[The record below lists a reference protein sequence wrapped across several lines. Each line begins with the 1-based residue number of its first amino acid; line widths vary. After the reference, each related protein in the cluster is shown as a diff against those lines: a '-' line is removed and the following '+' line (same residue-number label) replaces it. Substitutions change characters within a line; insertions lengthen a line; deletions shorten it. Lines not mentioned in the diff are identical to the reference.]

1 MSVAVAGCSGA
12 LAEGSGVVIR
22 AEVSRDGEAGEFGVV
37 GRSEAIRGVRSEVVS
52 SARTN
57 AGSGYPQMTRVW
69 VGGSAVPN
77 RALCLGLGSWHRQF
91 RAKRRWCSV
100 RGVVVGPGEL
110 VRLPT

>member
-1 MSVAVAGCSGA
+1 VVA
-12 LAEGSGVVIR
+12 LAWYEDRVEGAAWLGG
-22 AEVSRDGEAGEFGVV
+22 AEIMGEDEAGEFGVD
-37 GRSEAIRGVRSEVVS
+37 GRSEAIGEGEFGAVS

>member
-1 MSVAVAGCSGA
+1 MEGA
-12 LAEGSGVVIR
+12 AWLGGAEIMG
-22 AEVSRDGEAGEFGVV
+22 EYEAGEFGVD
-37 GRSEAIRGVRSEVVS
+37 GRSEAIGEGEFGAVS